1 MGRYLI
7 LPYSYRYGIYSDYGA
22 DRDRMQSRSRKYGSP
37 QALTPRLVVFIFIEL
52 KEGLSRK
59 IGIYC
64 RCDL

>member
-1 MGRYLI
+1 MKRYLTF
-7 LPYSYRYGIYSDYGA
+7 LCSYRYGVYSNYGA

-37 QALTPRLVVFIFIEL
+37 QALIPGLVVFIFIEL